1 MGNVINF
8 KQAKKK
14 IAKINKEKK
23 AQENRTRH
31 GRPKAVKTL
40 VKKEQQTAENH
51 LDSHKI
57 DKDPDRGDK

>member
-1 MGNVINF
+1 MGSVISF

-14 IAKINKEKK
+14 IVKIKQEKQ
-23 AQENRTRH
+23 ARENRTTH

-57 DKDPDRGDK
+57 DKDPDKD